1 MFARDDASIA
11 HERWA
16 LISLDQSRATI
27 WYVRGRNVSLE
38 TYIKL
43 IPRLSVLEP
52 VERKEEE
59 RVVDSL
65 LNFDEAC
72 DLGSLIGEI
81 QPDRDLHI
89 VPYEGCRELLVCL
102 QRGRS
107 YELLKAEDGLTIC
120 GVDFSPVL
128 ASAMLSRM
136 EVDRRSDINTTNT
149 TSDSKSTREK
159 NRLW

>member
-89 VPYEGCRELLVCL
+89 VP
-102 QRGRS
+102 
-107 YELLKAEDGLTIC
+107 
-120 GVDFSPVL
+120 
-128 ASAMLSRM
+128 
-136 EVDRRSDINTTNT
+136 
-149 TSDSKSTREK
+149 
-159 NRLW
+159 